1 MLLRDRQFRVQV
13 NQVIDGGVCALGLWL
28 AWVIRLYWPH
38 FGPKGV
44 GAIFGPRAV
53 HAIFGPR
60 GEVDP
65 IAPFTYYFWL
75 FLVVI
80 PLMPVVLEWQEFYE
94 RQVFSPVK
102 QMAWQLAKACTIG
115 VVGLIL
121 IEFML
126 KKEGARTIFVLFG
139 ICSFGLMFLKEEMVR
154 LVYKTKLGQARFK
167 RRIMVVGAAED
178 TLRMLADIG
187 KRTEDL
193 ELMGQFDLNSS
204 PVEDLVASLHEHSIN
219 AVVIAARHTFFDRV
233 EKVVRACELEGVET
247 WLLAD
252 FFETK
257 ISETSLDRFYGRP
270 VLVFRCGTETS
281 WSRLIKQI
289 MDFAGALVG
298 LVVFSPFMLGAAI
311 AIKATS
317 RGPVLFRQKRAGLN
331 GKPFVMY
338 KFRSMVTNAEQLKQ
352 ELERLN
358 EMSGPVFK
366 VTHDPRVTKVGRF
379 LRKTTI
385 DEFPQLFNVLRFEMS
400 LVGPRPLP
408 VDEVQRFDDM
418 AHRRRLSVRPGLTCT
433 WQVSGRN
440 DVKDFKDWVRMDLDY
455 IDNWSLWLDIKILW
469 RTIWV
474 VLLGKGAR

>member
-13 NQVIDGGVCALGLWL
+13 NQVIDGAVCALGLWL
-28 AWVIRLYWPH
+28 AWVIRYSWTAI
-38 FGPKGV
+38 GPKGV
-44 GAIFGPRAV
+44 DA
-53 HAIFGPR
+53 
-60 GEVDP
+60 
-65 IAPFTYYFWL
+65 IAPFAYYFWL

-80 PLMPVVLEWQEFYE
+80 PLMPLVLEWQGFYE

-102 QMAWQLAKACTIG
+102 QMAWQLGRACAIG

-121 IEFML
+121 IDFML
-126 KKEGARTIFVLFG
+126 KREGARAVFVLYGF
-139 ICSFGLMFLKEEMVR
+139 CSFGLMFLKEEMVR
-154 LVYKTKLGQARFK
+154 VAFMTKLGQARFK
-167 RRIMVVGAAED
+167 RRIILVGAVED
-178 TLRMLADIG
+178 TRRLLADIE

-193 ELMGQFDLNSS
+193 ELVGQFDLNSS
-204 PVEDLVASLHEHSIN
+204 PVEELVALLHEHSIN

-233 EKVVRACELEGVET
+233 EKVVRACELEGIET

-252 FFETK
+252 FFETQ
-257 ISETSLDRFYGRP
+257 ISETSLDRFYEHP
-270 VLVFRCGTETS
+270 VLVFRCGTQTS
-281 WSRLIKQI
+281 WSRLVKQI
-289 MDFAGALVG
+289 MDFAGALVI
-298 LVVFSPFMLGAAI
+298 LVASSPFTLAAAV
-311 AIKATS
+311 AIKLTS
-317 RGPVLFRQKRAGLN
+317 RGPILFRQERAGLN
-331 GKPFVMY
+331 GKPFIMY

-366 VTHDPRVTKVGRF
+366 VSNDPRVTKVGRF
-379 LRKTTI
+379 LRKFSI

-408 VDEVQRFDDM
+408 VDEVKRFDDVS
-418 AHRRRLSVRPGLTCT
+418 HRRRLSVRPGLTCT

-440 DVKDFKDWVRMDLDY
+440 DVKDFKDWVRMDLEY

-474 VLLGKGAR
+474 VLQGKGAR

>member
-13 NQVIDGGVCALGLWL
+13 NQVVDGAVCALGLWL
-28 AWVIRLYWPH
+28 AWVIRFYWTQ

-44 GAIFGPRAV
+44 GAILGPRWV
-53 HAIFGPR
+53 SGIFGPK
-60 GEVDP
+60 GVDP
-65 IAPFTYYFWL
+65 IESFKYYFWL

-80 PLMPVVLEWQEFYE
+80 PLMPLVLEWQGFYE

-102 QMAWQLAKACTIG
+102 QMAWQLGKACTVG

-121 IEFML
+121 IDFML
-126 KKEGARTIFVLFG
+126 KKEGARAVFVLFG
-139 ICSFGLMFLKEEMVR
+139 FCSFGLMFLKEEMVR
-154 LVYKTKLGQARFK
+154 VAFMTKLGQARFK
-167 RRIMVVGAAED
+167 RRIILVGAAED
-178 TLRMLADIG
+178 TLRLLAEIT
-187 KRTEDL
+187 KRTDDL
-193 ELMGQFDLNSS
+193 EIVGEFDLNSS
-204 PVEDLVASLHEHSIN
+204 PVEDLVASLHEHSVN

-233 EKVVRACELEGVET
+233 EKVVRACELEGIET

-252 FFETK
+252 FFETQ

-281 WSRLIKQI
+281 WGRLTKQI
-289 MDFAGALVG
+289 MDFAGALAA
-298 LVVFSPFMLGAAI
+298 LLIFSLPMLLAAI
-311 AIKATS
+311 AITLTS
-317 RGPVLFRQKRAGLN
+317 RGPILFRQTRAGLN
-331 GKPFVMY
+331 GRPFVMY

-358 EMSGPVFK
+358 EMTGPVFK
-366 VTHDPRVTKVGRF
+366 VSNDPRVTRVGRF
-379 LRKTTI
+379 LRKFSI
-385 DEFPQLFNVLRFEMS
+385 DESPQLFNVLRFEMS

-408 VDEVQRFDDM
+408 VEEVRRFDDVS
-418 AHRRRLSVRPGLTCT
+418 HRRRLSVRPGLTCT

-440 DVKDFKDWVRMDLDY
+440 DVKDFKDWVRMDLQY
-455 IDNWSLWLDIKILW
+455 IDNWSLWLDIRILW